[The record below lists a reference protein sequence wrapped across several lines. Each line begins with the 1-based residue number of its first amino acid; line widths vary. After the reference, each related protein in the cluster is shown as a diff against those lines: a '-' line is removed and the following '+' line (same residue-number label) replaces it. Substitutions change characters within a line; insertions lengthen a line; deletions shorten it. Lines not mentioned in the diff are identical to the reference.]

1 MITKK
6 TKNSVLYLSTYP
18 PRECGIATFTRDL
31 ATAFDKLFNP
41 DVKSRVLAVND
52 TSTSFYN
59 YPSKVWSSINAGNLE
74 NYVEM
79 AERINRNKK
88 IKLVNIQ
95 HEFGI
100 FGGDWGDYL
109 IPMLQAIKKPVVI
122 TFHSVL
128 ADPDDHLKKIV
139 QLIAQNSQAIV
150 VLNDRSRDVL
160 KLDYQIP
167 KYKVVVIPHG
177 IPGATF
183 EPSKNLK
190 KQLNLE
196 RKIVL
201 STFGMLSR
209 DKGVEYAIRALP
221 RVVKK
226 FPNVIYLVIGA
237 THPQVRRH
245 EGESYRNFLIKEV
258 DRLGLKQHVK
268 FYNKYLPLDEIVN
281 HLKATDIYIC
291 SAINPKQSVSGTL
304 AYALGCGRA
313 VVSTPTEYA
322 KYVVSPE
329 KNGLFVK
336 FKNAASISHALLRI
350 LEDEKWLKSMHHE
363 AYESTRHMT
372 WPNVA
377 ASYFKL
383 YNRFA
388 DLETEEKKLP
398 EIKLDHLIRLT
409 DDFGI
414 IHHARYS
421 KPEKRFGYSFDDNA
435 RALMVSAEYYEKNP
449 EPEVLE
455 LIKTYLKFFKFTRR
469 PSGNFVAIINSKRQ
483 KDPAPGSED
492 IQGRALWA
500 LGYIV
505 SKKSLPQEI
514 KKEAKKLLAKTIP
527 TIRNIKS
534 PRSMAFAML
543 GIYYYLQECSSKR
556 LENELKKLAGR
567 QIRLF
572 KENTAPDWQWFEEV
586 LTYSN
591 SKMPE
596 SLFRAYEVLGD
607 EKYLDVAEKSLKFLS
622 RVTFE
627 PEHYTPIGQN
637 GWYLRHKKRAYF
649 DQQPEDAASM
659 VQTKIAAYK
668 ITNNKEYL
676 DDAFK
681 AFQWFLGK
689 NHLGRMVYDEV
700 TGGCH
705 DGVGEHAVNLNQGA
719 ESTLSYLMARF
730 SFEEPGIKESF
741 EV

>member
-1 MITKK
+1 MTTKQ

-31 ATAFDKLFNP
+31 TTAFDKLFNP
-41 DVKSRVLAVND
+41 DVKSRVLAIND
-52 TSTSFYN
+52 TPTSFYN

-150 VLNDRSRDVL
+150 VLNDRSQDVL

-177 IPGATF
+177 IPGVTF
-183 EPSKNLK
+183 EPSKNIK

-196 RKIVL
+196 GKTVL
-201 STFGMLSR
+201 STFGMLSK
-209 DKGVEYAIRALP
+209 DKGIEHAIRALP
-221 RVVKK
+221 RVVKR
-226 FPNVIYLVIGA
+226 FPNVIYLVVGA

-245 EGESYRNFLIKEV
+245 EGESYRNFLMKEV
-258 DRLGLKQHVK
+258 NRLGLKQHVK
-268 FYNKYLPLDEIVN
+268 FYDKYLPLDEIVN
-281 HLKATDIYIC
+281 HLKATDVYIC
-291 SAINPKQSVSGTL
+291 SATNPKQSVSGTL

-336 FKNAASISHALLRI
+336 FKDSASISKALLRI

-398 EIKLDHLIRLT
+398 EIKLDYLACLT

-414 IHHARYS
+414 VHHARYS
-421 KPEKRFGYSFDDNA
+421 KPEKRFGYSLDDNA
-435 RALMVSAEYYEKNP
+435 RALMVSADHYDTDSKP
-449 EPEVLE
+449 EIVDFMRTY
-455 LIKTYLKFFKFTRR
+455 IKFMKFAQK
-469 PSGNFVAIINSKRQ
+469 PSGNFTAIVNSKKR
-483 KDPAPGSED
+483 KDAAPGSED
-492 IQGRALWA
+492 IQGRAVWS
-500 LGYIV
+500 LGYIL
-505 SKKSLPQEI
+505 SKDSLPI
-514 KKEAKKLLAKTIP
+514 GIRSEAKKLFARTLP
-527 TIRNIKS
+527 TLNDIKS
-534 PRSMAFAML
+534 PRAMAFAMIGL
-543 GIYYYLQECSSKR
+543 SHYLKKFHNKR
-556 LENELKKLAGR
+556 LENKLRNFANR
-567 QIRLF
+567 QVKLF
-572 KENTAPDWQWFEEV
+572 KEAATSDWQWFEEI

-596 SLFRAYEVLGD
+596 SLFHAFAVLGD
-607 EKYLDVAEKSLKFLS
+607 KKYLDVAEKSLKFLS

-659 VQTKIAAYK
+659 VQTKVVAYK
-668 ITNNKEYL
+668 TTNNKEYL

-681 AFQWFLGK
+681 AFQWFLGR

-730 SFEEPGIKESF
+730 SFEEPGIKENF
-741 EV
+741 EA